1 MILVTGGSGRAGRHI
16 VRTLADNGLDVKAMG
31 TGSHMEELKEIGVAD
46 IYIGDLNKVSD
57 IRESLQS
64 VDKVIFISP
73 AFSGSEFYM
82 GKYLI
87 DEALNAG
94 VEQFIFH
101 SAAHPCLS
109 VLLHHEQKRRIEEY
123 LMLEGLSGNLNF
135 TIIQPPSYMYN
146 FLSGFDE
153 QTNKYR
159 SYYAVDSRLT
169 FVDPLDVAEVVVKI
183 VDEGDKHRGA
193 TYELAGTDYLSA
205 RELVDI
211 YNEVTGSNATC
222 ERMDVEAFLALYK
235 LEDVYA
241 RAGFTAMSDTYS
253 KYGLHSNSN
262 VLEWMLGRR
271 PTTFREFL
279 QRTLNSR

>member
-16 VRTLADNGLDVKAMG
+16 VRTLVDNGLDVKAMG
-31 TGSHMEELKEIGVAD
+31 TSSRVEELKEIGVKD
-46 IYIGDLNKVSD
+46 VCVGDLNKVSD

-82 GKYLI
+82 GKYFI

-94 VEQFIFH
+94 VGQFVLH

-123 LMLEGLSGNLNF
+123 LMLEGLSAGLNF
-135 TIIQPPSYMYN
+135 TIVQPPSYMYN
-146 FLSGFDE
+146 FLSGFD
-153 QTNKYR
+153 QKANTYR
-159 SYYAVDSRLT
+159 SYYAVDSKLT
-169 FVDPLDVAEVVVKI
+169 FVDPMDVAEVVVKI
-183 VDEGDKHRGA
+183 VNEGDKHRGA
-193 TYELAGTDYLSA
+193 TYELAGTEYLSA

-211 YNEVTGSNATC
+211 YNDVTGSNAIC
-222 ERMDVEAFLALYK
+222 EHVDVDTFLALYK

-241 RAGFTAMSDTYS
+241 RAGFTAMSDVYS

-262 VLEWMLGRR
+262 VLEWMLGRK

-279 QRTLNSR
+279 QRTLDRR